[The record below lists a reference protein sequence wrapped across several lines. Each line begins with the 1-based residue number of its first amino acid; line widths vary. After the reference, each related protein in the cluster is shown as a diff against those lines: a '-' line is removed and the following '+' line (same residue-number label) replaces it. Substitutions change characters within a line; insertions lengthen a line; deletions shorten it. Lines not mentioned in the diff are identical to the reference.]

1 MTTLPQSPS
10 AFKKQKAAK
19 KPKPPK
25 MPQPKLLT
33 FADYARLTPPD
44 SGNYELHNGKIIYM
58 PSPLDFHQEISL
70 ALSARLY
77 FYVLTHKLGKVLAAP
92 MDTIFTPNDTVQPDI
107 LFVSTEKLKIIN
119 RQVKGAP
126 DLVVEIVSGGNTPK
140 EMSYKKHL
148 YEASGVRE
156 YWLIHP
162 IKKTLTQYENIE
174 GEFFVKNVANTEGVI
189 LSIAVEGFELKL
201 GDIFA

>member
-1 MTTLPQSPS
+1 MTTLPQSPP
-10 AFKKQKAAK
+10 ALKKQKAAK

-58 PSPLDFHQEISL
+58 PSPLDSHQEIS
-70 ALSARLY
+70 
-77 FYVLTHKLGKVLAAP
+77 FELTLLLGNYIKKNALGKLFAAP
-92 MDTIFTPNDTVQPDI
+92 MDTIFTPNDTVQPDL
-107 LFVSTEKLKIIN
+107 LFVSTERLKIIN
-119 RQVKGAP
+119 KQVKGAP

-189 LSIAVEGFELKL
+189 LSITVEGFELKL
-201 GDIFA
+201 SDIFA

>member
-1 MTTLPQSPS
+1 MTTLPQSPP

-58 PSPLDFHQEISL
+58 PSPLDSHQEISI

-77 FYVLTHKLGKVLAAP
+77 LYVLTHKLGKVLAAP

-189 LSIAVEGFELKL
+189 LSITVEGFELKL
-201 GDIFA
+201 SDIFA